1 MWNSFTVSAVAIAL
15 TLVSASMT
23 VLGYTSL
30 YSSAT
35 HIIAALFI
43 VLECAKATIFAI
55 VFNVARLHHKM
66 ILLILASALIIISF
80 LGHLS
85 YLSKAYRVNQIAIS
99 GNIEINESIKESTK
113 AQIDSIDAQ
122 IKMLNDEIQAGK
134 DEIIQIRK
142 TVNDLE
148 DAKDRNWMQQRNNRR
163 VNDITANN
171 RQLSA
176 KIQELYK
183 EKSALNK
190 ESLQNT
196 NQMVSN
202 SNEIANRSVFKF
214 TADIFGISQDTLANI
229 INVILSLVIDSL
241 ALVMLWV
248 AGDLWKMTHKKR
260 KDSKKQEAD
269 NNVDSAP
276 VSEAEEFKINYEPK
290 VEEAPVEVSRV
301 TEVEKPKIKRVST
314 KKQKGVVESERDD
327 NFLKD
332 LVSNETLEE
341 VKVDKVVSNVEPH
354 ASGLAST
361 RPIRFAT
368 PPAPAKK
375 TTYNKA
381 PPTPDG
387 FILPDRELKKAK
399 NKITPDNVGNF
410 RFNNLKASDI
420 ISMDD
425 NNVQKLY
432 DNIHSE
438 DQLNFINSALA
449 LRKQNIDN
457 SNAPI
462 GYKPKSK

>member
-55 VFNVARLHHKM
+55 VFNVARLHHRM

-99 GNIEINESIKESTK
+99 GNVEINESIKESTK

-134 DEIIQIRK
+134 DEIAQIRK

-176 KIQELYK
+176 RIQELYK
-183 EKSALNK
+183 EKSDLNK

-248 AGDLWKMTHKKR
+248 AGDLWKMTHKK
-260 KDSKKQEAD
+260 KKESKKQEVD
-269 NNVDSAP
+269 NDIYSAP
-276 VSEAEEFKINYEPK
+276 VSEAEEFKIDYAPK

-301 TEVEKPKIKRVST
+301 TEVEKPKVKKVSV
-314 KKQKGVVESERDD
+314 KKQKEVVEFKRDD

-332 LVSNETLEE
+332 LVGNETLEE
-341 VKVDKVVSNVEPH
+341 VKVDKVVSEPEPH

-368 PPAPAKK
+368 PLAPAKK

-387 FILPDRELKKAK
+387 FVLPDRELKKAK

-449 LRKQNIDN
+449 LRKQNLGN
-457 SNAPI
+457 GNAPI